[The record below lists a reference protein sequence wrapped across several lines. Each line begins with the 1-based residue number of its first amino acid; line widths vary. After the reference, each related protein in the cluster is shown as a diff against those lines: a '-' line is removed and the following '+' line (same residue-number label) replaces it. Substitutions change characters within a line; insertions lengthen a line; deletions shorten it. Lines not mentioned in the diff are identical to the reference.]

1 MAAEGKLRSLF
12 VALDSLG
19 HSSGVTFRPFT
30 RVELA
35 PHEYAEYA
43 KSQIM
48 GNTDAQGLIRCSRIE
63 VGVSQDPGLATENS
77 SGT

>member
-19 HSSGVTFRPFT
+19 HSSGVTFRPFS

-48 GNTDAQGLIRCSRIE
+48 GDADTTALVKCSRIE
-63 VGVSQDPGLATENS
+63 VGVSQDPSLAT
-77 SGT
+77 